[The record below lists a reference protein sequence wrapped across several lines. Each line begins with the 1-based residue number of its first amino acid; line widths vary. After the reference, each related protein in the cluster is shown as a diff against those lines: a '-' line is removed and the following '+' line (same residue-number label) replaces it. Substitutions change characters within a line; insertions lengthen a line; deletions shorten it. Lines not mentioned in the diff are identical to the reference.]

1 MPCTVDKISEPS
13 GLSRLEE
20 LFHQALEL
28 TGAERS
34 GFLAGVRRRDAQLG
48 RALEE
53 LLAAEA
59 EPDNRLTAEG
69 DREGAVWE
77 ELVREG
83 ATGPGDRVGPFRLLE
98 KLGEGGMASVWWAV
112 RETEDFRQ
120 EVAVKLLRPGLVT
133 EEGLARFDRERRI
146 VARLDHPHIAKL
158 VDGGVTE
165 TGQPWFA
172 LELVHGR
179 PIDRYCDEERL
190 AIGER
195 IRLVID
201 VGWALHYAHQN
212 LVVHRD
218 LKPTNVVVDGTG
230 RVRLLDFGIAKQLDD
245 EAAAGRLTRSG
256 SMPMTPIYSA
266 PEQLAGEPVTTAS
279 DQYQLGLLLFELV
292 TGQCHHLLD
301 GTDSAS
307 IHRRARELPSP
318 RPSRVVE
325 DGTTTLGGRAPARD
339 WPEVA
344 AARRSTVEQ
353 LARRLRGDLDT
364 VILKAL
370 EKDPDRRY
378 ASVAGLVEDLE
389 RFLDGRPIEARTPSL
404 AYRARRLVGRHRA
417 LTALAATLAV
427 VLVTWTAW
435 AATTTRRER
444 IVREF
449 SQRVEREAIEIEQ
462 LLEGAALQPL
472 HDTSAERELAR
483 LRLDR
488 IAELGRERPRL
499 LGPAASYATGRG
511 LLALGDFD
519 GAVERLERAWAGGF
533 RGEGIRWALGM
544 AALARLYEHRLD
556 LTRSDPTQRALALAP
571 EEAAIRDR
579 ALEHLASVGSTLDA
593 RAGLATALT
602 AFYQGDLEAALAGE
616 REVRNAFPWEAEALI
631 LEGRILVHRAEE
643 SMQEGRV
650 GSARGDLARAGE
662 AFAEALAVR
671 RSDAE
676 LWLDECRRLEIA
688 LHLETLSRDDFEP
701 WLREAEAAC
710 GNAAAIRPDW
720 VEPHLQLSNALVIAW
735 DRTRWAAPGAE
746 YAGRMRAAAE
756 RALGLDPGRSE
767 PHHRLGLVGYFEGYQ
782 LYRRGE
788 DPGEAV
794 HRGRE
799 AFERAVEL
807 APEYPYSYNGLAL
820 VDLVTARWGL
830 LVGADPAE
838 PLERAR
844 ANAERTIERV
854 PLFHNARSNLST
866 AWLLEGRRRL
876 LFGGDPVPALQ
887 RAVEEIDRILD
898 VNPDFTHAWYL
909 KAWTLWWLGGT
920 LADLGLPVTPVLPE
934 LDASLEEAGRRRPP
948 DVSDLAVTAG
958 RNLLTDWDRFEAGE
972 PPVLLATTRDLLA
985 RARQGTGGQD
995 HLIATPLALDV
1006 ELLDLRARVAAGQSP
1021 AAWPAAVGH
1030 ALADLDALAT
1040 HDSQMDRL
1048 AAEAWRVRAAWHL
1061 ARGEDPRRAA
1071 ERSLEL
1077 SARGLERNPALW
1089 GLALERAAARA
1100 VTAAWTGD
1108 AAAPEAI
1115 EADLLPLLVGHGAQR
1130 TGLLLAVVRGLAD
1143 GSLERREAGRR
1154 ILALRG
1160 TFPAR

>member
-1 MPCTVDKISEPS
+1 MRCTVDKTSEAS

-34 GFLAGVRRRDAQLG
+34 GFLAGVRRRDPELA

-59 EPDNRLTAEG
+59 VPDKRLTAEG

-98 KLGEGGMASVWWAV
+98 LLGEGGMASVWRAV

-165 TGQPWFA
+165 EGQPWFA
-172 LELVHGR
+172 LELVEGR
-179 PIDRYCDEERL
+179 AIDRFCDEERL
-190 AIGER
+190 SIRER
-195 IRLVID
+195 IGLVID
-201 VGWALHYAHQN
+201 VGRALHYAHQN

-218 LKPTNVVVDGTG
+218 LKPTNVVVDATG
-230 RVRLLDFGIAKQLDD
+230 RVRLLDFGIAKQLDG

-256 SMPMTPIYSA
+256 SLPMTPVYST

-301 GTDSAS
+301 GTDSAA

-325 DGTTTLGGRAPARD
+325 DGTTTLGGRQPDRH
-339 WPEVA
+339 WPVVA
-344 AARRSTVEQ
+344 AARRSTVEE

-389 RFLDGRPIEARTPSL
+389 RFLDGRPIEARAPSL
-404 AYRARRLVGRHRA
+404 AYRARKLVGRHRA

-427 VLVTWTAW
+427 VLVAW
-435 AATTTRRER
+435 AVWAVTTTRRER

-462 LLEGAALQPL
+462 LLESAELQPL

-488 IAELGRERPRL
+488 IAALGRERPKL

-511 LLALGDFD
+511 LLALGDFE
-519 GAVERLERAWAGGF
+519 GAALRLERAWDGGF

-544 AALARLYEHRLD
+544 AELGRLYEHRLD
-556 LTRSDPTQRALALAP
+556 LTRSDPSQRALELDP

-579 ALEHLASVGSTLDA
+579 ALGHLASVSGELDA
-593 RAGLATALT
+593 RAGLAGALT
-602 AFYQGDLEAALAGE
+602 AFYQGDLERAFAAARG
-616 REVRNAFPWEAEALI
+616 VRRAFPWETGALI
-631 LEGRILVHRAEE
+631 LEGRILVHRAEAAL
-643 SMQEGRV
+643 QEGQ
-650 GSARGDLARAGE
+650 GSAARDDLARAGE

-676 LWLDECRRLEIA
+676 LWLDECRRVEVA
-688 LHLETLSRDDFEP
+688 LHLEAMWREDFEP
-701 WLREAEAAC
+701 WVREAEAAC

-720 VEPHLQLSNALVIAW
+720 VEPHLQLSNVLIAAW
-735 DRTRWAAPGAE
+735 DRTRWAPRGE
-746 YAGRMRAAAE
+746 HYAQRMREAAD
-756 RALGLDPGRSE
+756 RALAIDPGRSE
-767 PHHRLGLVGYFEGYQ
+767 SHHRVGLVNYFEGYQ
-782 LYRRGE
+782 RYRRGE
-788 DPGEAV
+788 DPGEALG
-794 HRGRE
+794 RGRE

-820 VDLVTARWGL
+820 ADLVTARWDL
-830 LVGADPAE
+830 LVGIDPAAE
-838 PLERAR
+838 IERAR
-844 ANAERTIERV
+844 RNAERTIEMV
-854 PLFHNARSNLST
+854 PLFHNAHSNRST
-866 AWLLEGRRRL
+866 AWSLEGRRRL
-876 LFGGDPVPALQ
+876 LYGGDPLPPFQEALE
-887 RAVEEIDRILD
+887 ALDRILD

-920 LADLGLPVTPVLPE
+920 LADLGLPAAPVLPE
-934 LDASLEEAGRRRPP
+934 LDASLEEAVRRRPP
-948 DVSDLAVTAG
+948 DTSDLAVTAG
-958 RNLLTDWDRFEAGE
+958 RDLLAAWNRFEAGDT
-972 PPVLLATTRDLLA
+972 VLALDGTRELLA
-985 RARQGTGGQD
+985 RAGAMAGDGD
-995 HLIATPLALDV
+995 HLIATPLALDL
-1006 ELLDLRARVAAGQSP
+1006 ELLDLRAGTASGRTP
-1021 AAWPAAVGH
+1021 AAWPAPADR
-1030 ALADLDALAT
+1030 ALADVEALAT
-1040 HDSQMDRL
+1040 KDSQMDRL
-1048 AAEAWRVRAAWHL
+1048 TAEAWRVRAAWL
-1061 ARGEDPRRAA
+1061 LSRGEDPRRAVA
-1071 ERSLEL
+1071 ASLER

-1089 GLALERAAARA
+1089 GLTLERAAARA
-1100 VTAAWTGD
+1100 AGATWTGD
-1108 AAAPEAI
+1108 RAELAEI
-1115 EADLLPLLVGHGAQR
+1115 EAELAPLATGNGAAR
-1130 TGLLLAVVRGLAD
+1130 AEALLAVVRAVAD

>member
-179 PIDRYCDEERL
+179 AIDRYCDEERL
-190 AIGER
+190 PIGER

-201 VGWALHYAHQN
+201 VGRALHYAHQN

-483 LRLDR
+483 QRLDR
-488 IAELGRERPRL
+488 IAELGRERPSL
-499 LGPAASYATGRG
+499 LASAASYATGRG
-511 LLALGDFD
+511 LLALGDFE
-519 GAVERLERAWAGGF
+519 GAVERLERAWEGGF
-533 RGEGIRWALGM
+533 RGEGIRYALGV
-544 AALARLYEHRLD
+544 AQLGKLYAHRLE
-556 LTRSDPTQRALALAP
+556 LSSGDPAQRALELGP
-571 EEAAIRDR
+571 VEAGLRDR
-579 ALEHLASVGSTLDA
+579 ALEHLAAVPPGLDA
-593 RAGLATALT
+593 KARLATALT
-602 AFYQGDLEAALAGE
+602 EFYQGDLAGALEEARAA
-616 REVRNAFPWEAEALI
+616 REAFPWAAEALV
-631 LEGRILVHRAEE
+631 LEGRILVHRARERLAAGQAGGAGE
-643 SMQEGRV
+643 
-650 GSARGDLARAGE
+650 DLDRAGE
-662 AFAEALAVR
+662 AFGAALAVR
-671 RSDAE
+671 RSDAQ
-676 LWLDECRRLEIA
+676 LWLDECRRLEVA
-688 LHLETLSRDDFEP
+688 MRFSFLSSNDIEP
-701 WLREAEAAC
+701 WVQRAETAC
-710 GNAAAIRPDW
+710 GNAVAIRPGW
-720 VEPHLQLSNALVIAW
+720 VEPHLQLTSVLLGAW
-735 DRTRWAAPGAE
+735 DIARWSGEGVAYSERLREVAA
-746 YAGRMRAAAE
+746 RAIA
-756 RALGLDPGRSE
+756 LDPGRSE
-767 PHHRLGLVGYFEGYQ
+767 AHHRVGLAEYQ
-782 LYRRGE
+782 AASVRYRHGE
-788 DPGEAV
+788 DPEEALT
-794 HRGRE
+794 RALA

-807 APEYPYSYNGLAL
+807 EPEYPYNYNGLAIAHML
-820 VDLVTARWGL
+820 RARWELARGL
-830 LVGADPAE
+830 DAGESLASG
-838 PLERAR
+838 L
-844 ANAERTIERV
+844 ANAERTVELV
-854 PLFHNARSNLST
+854 PLWHNARTNLAVIS
-866 AWLLEGRRRL
+866 LYEGRRRL
-876 LFGGDPVPALQ
+876 LFGGDPLPPFQ
-887 RAVEEIDRILD
+887 RSIEELDRVLT
-898 VNPDFTHAWYL
+898 VSPDFARTWFL
-909 KAWTLWWLGGT
+909 KAWTLWHLGGV
-920 LADLGLPVTPVLPE
+920 LADLGLPVTPVLAE
-934 LDASLEEAGRRRPP
+934 LRHSLEEAGRRSPA
-948 DVSDLAVTAG
+948 DASDLAVMAG
-958 RNLLTDWDRFEAGE
+958 SALLEAWERFEAGADPDALE
-972 PPVLLATTRDLLA
+972 TA
-985 RARQGTGGQD
+985 RARLEEAIALRPDHQQGSLLAVD
-995 HLIATPLALDV
+995 CELLAL
-1006 ELLDLRARVAAGQSP
+1006 RGQVAAGRTP
-1021 AAWPAAVGH
+1021 ASWPGAIDR
-1030 ALADLDALAT
+1030 ALTRVSALGVRDAQ
-1040 HDSQMDRL
+1040 HDRL
-1048 AAEAWRVRAAWHL
+1048 AAEAWRVRAGWRL
-1061 ARGEDPRRAA
+1061 ARGEDPRREVA
-1071 ERSLEL
+1071 RSLEEV
-1077 SARGLERNPALW
+1077 ARGREWNPRLW
-1089 GLALERAAARA
+1089 GLELEGAAART
-1100 VTAAWTGD
+1100 VEAAWMGD
-1108 AAAPEAI
+1108 ATAVAAI
-1115 EADLLPLLVGHGAQR
+1115 EAGLTPLLETNAAGR
-1130 TGLLLAVVRGLAD
+1130 IEPLLAIVRALAD

-1160 TFPAR
+1160 TFPTR